1 MTGRPGSE
9 RRSGREVKTLTQQD
23 FQNMKTGEVVEMARK
38 AGIQDVEKKNKQQL
52 IEELER
58 QQSSQPRR
66 GDG

>member
-1 MTGRPGSE
+1 
-9 RRSGREVKTLTQQD
+9 
-23 FQNMKTGEVVEMARK
+23 MKTGEVVEMARK